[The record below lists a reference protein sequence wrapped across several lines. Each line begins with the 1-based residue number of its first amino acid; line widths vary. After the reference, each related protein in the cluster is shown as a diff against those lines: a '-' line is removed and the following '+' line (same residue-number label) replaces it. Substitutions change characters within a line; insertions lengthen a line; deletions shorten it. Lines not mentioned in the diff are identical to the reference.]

1 MKVAIVGTGVSG
13 LVAAYYLQHE
23 HEITLFESESKLGG
37 HVHTVPVVEADREIW
52 VDTGFIVFN
61 RHNYPGFTGL
71 LEDLGVRSELTSM
84 SFSVS
89 APDMEYRGS
98 SLNTLFAQR
107 RNLVNPRFYRM
118 LRDLVRFYREAN
130 DDVKAGLGD
139 TTMKEYLSERGYSE
153 VFRDRHLLP
162 MASALW
168 SQGFAQ
174 TEEMPLRFFV
184 SFFENHG
191 MLSLR
196 NRPEWRVVSGG
207 SKVYVDQ
214 LSRGLKATLRLET
227 PVRRVTRTPSG
238 VSLETSGEGSETFD
252 RVVFGCHSN
261 QALNL
266 LSDPTPQERSV
277 LGAIRYSPSRVLLH
291 RDTSLLPRRKR
302 AWSSWNYRVSE
313 ASNQQATTT
322 YYMNM
327 LQNLSTDQD
336 YCVTL
341 NDGGQVDPSK
351 ILQEMEYWHPVF
363 DRAALE
369 AQDRVEEVSGVL
381 NTHYCGA
388 YWGYGFHEDG
398 VQSGIR
404 VVRELKES
412 LVYA

>member
-1 MKVAIVGTGVSG
+1 
-13 LVAAYYLQHE
+13 
-23 HEITLFESESKLGG
+23 
-37 HVHTVPVVEADREIW
+37 
-52 VDTGFIVFN
+52 
-61 RHNYPGFTGL
+61 
-71 LEDLGVRSELTSM
+71 
-84 SFSVS
+84 
-89 APDMEYRGS
+89 
-98 SLNTLFAQR
+98 
-107 RNLVNPRFYRM
+107 
-118 LRDLVRFYREAN
+118 
-130 DDVKAGLGD
+130 
-139 TTMKEYLSERGYSE
+139 
-153 VFRDRHLLP
+153 
-162 MASALW
+162 
-168 SQGFAQ
+168 
-174 TEEMPLRFFV
+174 
-184 SFFENHG
+184 
-191 MLSLR
+191 
-196 NRPEWRVVSGG
+196 
-207 SKVYVDQ
+207 
-214 LSRGLKATLRLET
+214 
-227 PVRRVTRTPSG
+227 
-238 VSLETSGEGSETFD
+238 
-252 RVVFGCHSN
+252 
-261 QALNL
+261 
-266 LSDPTPQERSV
+266 V

-291 RDTSLLPRRKR
+291 RDTSLLPQRKR

-398 VQSGIR
+398 VQSGLR